1 MRQRP
6 EAVCTIILIAVNV
19 AVFFFLSLFGDT
31 EDAVFMMQHG
41 AMYSDFIIQDHE
53 YYRLFTCLFLHF
65 GIEHLLNNMVI
76 LGALGWNLE
85 LQTGKIR
92 FLLIYFGSGLFGNVV
107 SLIFHGA
114 AQEYTVSAGA
124 SGAIFGLMGALLWVV
139 IANHGRLGR
148 LSGRGMLVMVAL
160 SLYFGLS
167 SSGVDNYAHIGGLVC
182 GFLLAL
188 ILYRKRRGRDGF
200 ENHIRPEEIL

>member
-19 AVFFFLSLFGDT
+19 AVFFILSLFGDT

-41 AMYSDFIIQDHE
+41 AMYSDFVIQDHE

-114 AQEYTVSAGA
+114 VQEYTVSAGA

-200 ENHIRPEEIL
+200 ENHIRTEEIL

>member
-19 AVFFFLSLFGDT
+19 TVFFILSLFGDT

-41 AMYSDFIIQDHE
+41 AMYSDFVIQDHE

-188 ILYRKRRGRDGF
+188 ILYRKRRGRDGS
-200 ENHIRPEEIL
+200 ENPIRPEEIL

>member
-1 MRQRP
+1 M
-6 EAVCTIILIAVNV
+6 
-19 AVFFFLSLFGDT
+19 AVFFILSLFGDT

-41 AMYSDFIIQDHE
+41 AMYSDFVIQDHE

-182 GFLLAL
+182 GFLLAHSPAPL
-188 ILYRKRRGRDGF
+188 RAVKRRF
-200 ENHIRPEEIL
+200 VSATMSMKYTIR